1 MSSWSVDAERHPGV
15 LAVVIVGAPDAEEMR
30 KLVIGHNAAV
40 DAFAG
45 AGYRVF
51 CDLREMKVLSPEAAE
66 VFERAKAYSS
76 SQPNF
81 RGSAV
86 LVASQVVG
94 MQHRRTSIAGGVME
108 TELIGTDE
116 ESLWEYLAALAV

>member
-1 MSSWSVDAERHPGV
+1 MSSWSVDAKRHPGV
-15 LAVVIVGAPDAEEMR
+15 LAIVVIGAPDANEMR
-30 KLVIGHNAAV
+30 RLVIEHNAAI

-45 AGYRVF
+45 ASYRVF

-66 VFERAKAYSS
+66 VFEQAKVYSG

-108 TELIGTDE
+108 TELISTDE
-116 ESLWEYLAALAV
+116 ATLWEHLAALPV